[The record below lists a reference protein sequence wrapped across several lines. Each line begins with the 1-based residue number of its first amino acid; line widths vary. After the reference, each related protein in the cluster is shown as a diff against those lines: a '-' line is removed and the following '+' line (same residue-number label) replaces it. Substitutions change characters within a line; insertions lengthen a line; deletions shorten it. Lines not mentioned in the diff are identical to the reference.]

1 MSASDFLTGGGTMG
15 ARIRAYDWS
24 ASPLGPSETWP
35 QPLRITLGNMLHSKF
50 PTYLVWGP
58 ELITFYNDA
67 YLPLRGRR
75 PEALGRP
82 LPQAWAEIWDIVSSD
97 RRAGASR

>member
-1 MSASDFLTGGGTMG
+1 MG
-15 ARIRAYDWS
+15 VRIRAHDWS

-35 QPLRITLGNMLHSKF
+35 PLLRITLGNMLCSKF
-50 PTYLVWGP
+50 PTCLAWGP

-67 YLPLRGRR
+67 YLALRGNR

-82 LPQAWAEIWDIVSSD
+82 LPQAWAEIWEAVS
-97 RRAGASR
+97 RRS